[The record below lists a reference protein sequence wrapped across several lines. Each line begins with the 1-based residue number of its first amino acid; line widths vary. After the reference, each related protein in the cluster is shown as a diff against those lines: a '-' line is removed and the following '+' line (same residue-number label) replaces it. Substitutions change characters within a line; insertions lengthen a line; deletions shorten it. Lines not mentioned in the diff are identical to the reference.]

1 MNKLFFWNAWPKSQ
15 KLLFQTFL
23 AIFGA
28 ALIYYLIGYFWSSRL
43 VIQWQTISNITTIP
57 LLLESWNFGSIPL
70 DITVDQY
77 LINQIFEGSDLL
89 ISSWPALL
97 LLSVLAA
104 CLILGLSLATD
115 LSRVWFLASQVV
127 FIFIMVG
134 FKLEQLLLFNRTDK
148 AALILAFLLYLPAS
162 YYFHAVRK
170 QTALPTRV
178 VVFLMLTL
186 IFGVIV
192 YNYSGVS
199 HPFLYLVGYGVPIPM
214 ALTIIFIL
222 FTGHEIIYGFLVL
235 ITRSNTPKSSNSFF
249 HFFALSLI
257 YLGNVL
263 LLYLRNTRRIEWDFY
278 YLDAFWIL
286 IVVSVIGVWS
296 LRQRSELFKNIMSVE
311 PHATLGYLA
320 LATISFATIGY
331 FFSTANDPA
340 IEAFED
346 AIVFSQLIIGFVF
359 LLYILF
365 NFRSVLIANLKV
377 YKVVYKPK
385 KMPFFSMRLGGLIGV
400 LGLFLLSN
408 QYPLDQAITAYY
420 NGIGD
425 LHRVDDKPLLAKE
438 YYKLAAIYAKTNHR
452 SNYAIASMAKED
464 HDPGDA
470 LTYYKQSLIKQ
481 PTPFAYVNTARSYE
495 RQGSFF
501 EALFTLKD
509 GLGKFP
515 GDPHISNNLSA
526 LYAKTELLDSAFYF
540 LDNHSDNKEVVK
552 ATQTNQLALLAR
564 TQVELSFDSIFQKSS
579 HHYPAVGSN
588 LILMA
593 NGQGRPINEDLEVP
607 LDTLLNPI
615 TFAWWYNYTLNHRY
629 LPDSAQL
636 SYIQQVLEIP
646 ENHLYSDNLGFARSI
661 RLYYSG
667 YIGQAFL
674 SLRDLQYRDTDKSG
688 FYNDLLGQWSLQR
701 QQPRLALDYFER
713 SIRAGYL
720 PALWHKSL
728 ALVGMGQ
735 FEEAARSW
743 NTYAYRTEE
752 APDVQTSK
760 LLAFCREVDQ
770 DWETMTDQQKAW
782 HLQFKTPYLTWTQKR
797 TLLEDIQ
804 DPGIYQDTD
813 QWLSDIKALFSEEE
827 GDLRQPRKHYV
838 NLVRN
843 PFLEDSILD
852 AARYFRT
859 VEEDENR
866 AYEILLDALSINEYS
881 VKLLK
886 AYGEQCTR
894 LNLDT
899 YGQTALETLQELMS
913 AVEYQAYLTELQEL
927 ADSLDEGFDTSEP

>member
-1 MNKLFFWNAWPKSQ
+1 MNKQFFWNAWPKSQ
-15 KLLFQTFL
+15 RLLFQTFL
-23 AIFGA
+23 ALLAA
-28 ALIYYLIGYFWSSRL
+28 ALIYYLIGYFWSSGL
-43 VIQWQTISNITTIP
+43 VIQWQTISKITTLP
-57 LLLESWNFGSIPL
+57 LLLESWRFASIPMDL
-70 DITVDQY
+70 TVDQY

-97 LLSVLAA
+97 LLFVLAA

-115 LSRVWFLASQVV
+115 LSRYWFLASQVV
-127 FIFIMVG
+127 FIFVMVG

-162 YYFHAVRK
+162 YYFHAVKK
-170 QTALPTRV
+170 QTVLPKRLA
-178 VVFLMLTL
+178 VFTVLTL
-186 IFGVIV
+186 VFGVIIHF
-192 YNYSGVS
+192 YSGVS
-199 HPFLYLVGYGVPIPM
+199 HPFLYLIGYGIPIPM
-214 ALTIIFIL
+214 ALTVIFIL

-249 HFFALSLI
+249 HFFTLSLI

-286 IVVSVIGVWS
+286 IVVVPIGIWS
-296 LRQRSELFKNIMSVE
+296 LRQRGELFRNIMPVE
-311 PHATLGYLA
+311 PHAILGYMA

-346 AIVFSQLIIGFVF
+346 VIVFSQLIIGFVF

-365 NFRSVLIANLKV
+365 NFKTVLIANLKV

-385 KMPFFSMRLGGLIGV
+385 KMPFFSMRLGGFIGV

-425 LHRVDDKPLLAKE
+425 LHRVDNKPLLAKE

-464 HDPGDA
+464 KDPDDA
-470 LTYYKQSLIKQ
+470 LAYFRQSILKQ
-481 PTPFAYVNTARSYE
+481 PTPFAYVNTASSYE

-501 EALFTLKD
+501 NALFTLKD
-509 GLGKFP
+509 GLEKFP
-515 GDPHISNNLSA
+515 EDPHISNNLA
-526 LYAKTELLDSAFYF
+526 MLYAKTDLLDSAFYF
-540 LDNHSDNKEVVK
+540 LDHSSNDIEVIK
-552 ATQTNQLALLAR
+552 AAQTNQLALLAR
-564 TQVELSFDSIFQKSS
+564 TKVELPFDSIFLNSS
-579 HHYPAVGSN
+579 HQYPEVGSN

-593 NGQGRPINEDLEVP
+593 NSINRQLTEDLNPPV
-607 LDTLLNPI
+607 DTLLNPI
-615 TFAWWYNYTLNHRY
+615 TFAWWYNYNLNHRY
-629 LPDSAQL
+629 LLDSSQM
-636 SYIQQVLEIP
+636 SYLEQVLEIP
-646 ENHLYSDNLGFARSI
+646 ENQLYSDNLDFSRSV

-667 YIGQAFL
+667 DVKQAFL
-674 SLRDLQYRDTDKSG
+674 SLKTLQYRDSNKSG
-688 FYNDLLGQWSLQR
+688 FYNDLLGRWSLQYL
-701 QQPRLALDYFER
+701 QPRLALDYFEQ
-713 SIRAGYL
+713 SIAAGFL

-728 ALVGMGQ
+728 ALVAMGQ
-735 FEEAARSW
+735 FEEAVRSW
-743 NTYAYRTEE
+743 NTYAYRTEGE
-752 APDVQTSK
+752 PDIQTSE
-760 LLAFCREVDQ
+760 LLTFCRETDQ
-770 DWETMTDQQKAW
+770 EWDTMTDQEKAW
-782 HLQFKTPYLTWTQKR
+782 YLQFKTPNLNWAQKR
-797 TLLEDIQ
+797 TMLEDIQ
-804 DPGIYQDTD
+804 DHGIYQDTD
-813 QWLSDIKALFSEEE
+813 QWLSYIQASLSKEE
-827 GDLRQPRKHYV
+827 GDLTKSSKHYE
-838 NLVRN
+838 NQLRN
-843 PFLEDSILD
+843 PFLEEGVLE

-859 VEEDENR
+859 VEEDEYR
-866 AYEILLDALSINEYS
+866 AYEILLDAQAINEYS

-899 YGQTALETLQELMS
+899 YRQTALERLQELIS
-913 AVEYQAYLTELQEL
+913 PAEYQSYLTGLE
-927 ADSLDEGFDTSEP
+927 AVASSLDEGFDP